1 MSSNK
6 SVDNLEIKLLQILSE
21 SRQALESADKITF
34 GNSYVDNMKF
44 RCHNINKHIADA
56 LVLIRKSRE
65 SS

>member
-1 MSSNK
+1 MSST
-6 SVDNLEIKLLQILSE
+6 SEIDNLEKKLLEVLSE

-34 GNSYVDNMKF
+34 GNTHVSNMKN

-65 SS
+65 